1 MRGKGQQH
9 PIHEYNVL
17 EVVDYAL
24 SVEEV
29 HRRPKEIPI
38 ERPRKGKI
46 LCAAR
51 DMRDGD
57 YLLEGNNLEGRNNA
71 NHVDVS

>member
-1 MRGKGQQH
+1 M
-9 PIHEYNVL
+9 L
-17 EVVDYAL
+17 EVVNHAL

-29 HRRPKEIPI
+29 HRRPKKIPI

-46 LCAAR
+46 LCATG

-71 NHVDVS
+71 NHIDVP